1 MLQWTGRHI
10 WLGQYHQHSSCSPI
24 RIIRPRRQIQS
35 WCSSVQHPFYMLCFR
50 RRISSRPFLEAL
62 KWTFQNHLAWTTSLP
77 TLACLWPKSSHVK
90 ISIINSDIFAAM
102 TRFWPIY
109 WLVAGCVVECRICN
123 REVAGSNLSLG
134 YFAPRSTQPSIPS
147 GSVNEYQLRLG
158 RQRQVWFIQI
168 ADERVGVQVSCEIPW
183 EHVRYLSASAA
194 VIHYEEALYQV
205 YAPCT
210 QSIAAPVSRIEVYGL
225 SFNWLP
231 SVYLLWKNWLFVSS
245 YLLDVTTLYR

>member
-1 MLQWTGRHI
+1 MENFQMYSLHARTTSTAPRSFSHDQHHKTDAAKGKRGAQSSGRTLSRMLQWTGRHI

-168 ADERVGVQVSCEIPW
+168 ADERVGVQ
-183 EHVRYLSASAA
+183 
-194 VIHYEEALYQV
+194 
-205 YAPCT
+205 
-210 QSIAAPVSRIEVYGL
+210 
-225 SFNWLP
+225 
-231 SVYLLWKNWLFVSS
+231 
-245 YLLDVTTLYR
+245 